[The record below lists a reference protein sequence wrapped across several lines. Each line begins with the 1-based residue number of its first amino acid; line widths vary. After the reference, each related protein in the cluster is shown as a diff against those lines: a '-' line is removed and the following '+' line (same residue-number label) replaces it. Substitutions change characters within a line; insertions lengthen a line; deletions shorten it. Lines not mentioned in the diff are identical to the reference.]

1 MNQKTFFIIAGIL
14 FLIVGSVHIIRAFL
28 SWTILIHNWYMPVW
42 FSYVAGIFILF
53 LSYSAFRFAK
63 EADKTS
69 VRKSTRKRR

>member
-53 LSYSAFRFAK
+53 LSYSAFRLSAQRQK
-63 EADKTS
+63 AAGKKL
-69 VRKSTRKRR
+69 R